1 MSAPDTPSGPV
12 GDLRLPP
19 GAAVVTGGAGDLGRA
34 IVAGLRERRVAVA
47 SLDRVPA
54 DAASLSVTCDV
65 TDPQAVAGAAD
76 AVRHQLGE
84 ASMLVCAAGV
94 VSTVA
99 LADLEPGEWRRVLDV
114 SLTGA
119 YLACRAFVPD
129 MGPGGAV
136 VAISSGLGTR
146 GMSRGGHY
154 AAAKAGMEALM
165 KSVALE
171 FAPSGVRANAL
182 ALGPFRTRMLD
193 DHPGFDV
200 ERRAAGIP
208 LGRLGEPDDVVGP
221 ALFLLGDHSRYVTGA
236 VLHVSGGF
244 TML

>member
-1 MSAPDTPSGPV
+1 V
-12 GDLRLPP
+12 RGDLRLPD

-34 IVAGLRERRVAVA
+34 IVAGLRERGVAVA
-47 SLDRVPA
+47 ALDLVENP
-54 DAASLSVTCDV
+54 DASLSVRCDI
-65 TDPQAVAGAAD
+65 TDPAAVTAAAERVRD
-76 AVRHQLGE
+76 ALGE
-84 ASMLVCAAGV
+84 VSMLVCGAGI

-99 LADLEPGEWRRVLDV
+99 IAELEPAEWHRVLDV

-119 YLACRAFVPD
+119 YLACRAFVPR
-129 MGPGGAV
+129 MPSGGAV

-146 GMSRGGHY
+146 GMAGGGHY

-171 FAPSGVRANAL
+171 YARAGVRANAL
-182 ALGPFRTRMLD
+182 ALGPFRTKMLD
-193 DHPGFDV
+193 DHPGVDFD
-200 ERRAAGIP
+200 ERARLIP
-208 LGRLGEPDDVVGP
+208 LGRLGEPEDAVGP

-236 VLHVSGGF
+236 VLHLSGGF

>member
-1 MSAPDTPSGPV
+1 V
-12 GDLRLPP
+12 KGDLRLPE

-34 IVAGLRERRVAVA
+34 IVGGLRERDVPVA
-47 SLDRVPA
+47 SLDLVDNA
-54 DAASLSVTCDV
+54 DASLSLTCDI
-65 TDPQAVAGAAD
+65 TDSDAVSAAAD
-76 AVRHQLGE
+76 RVHDALGE
-84 ASMLVCAAGV
+84 VAMLVCGAGI

-99 LADLEPGEWRRVLDV
+99 LADLEPQEWHRVLDV

-119 YLACRAFVPD
+119 YLAARAFVPQ
-129 MGPGGAV
+129 MTAGGAV

-146 GMSRGGHY
+146 GMPRGGHY

-171 FAPSGVRANAL
+171 YARAGVRANAH
-182 ALGPFRTRMLD
+182 ALGPFATKMLD
-193 DHPGFDV
+193 DHPGDDFE
-200 ERRAAGIP
+200 ERARLVP
-208 LGRLGEPDDVVGP
+208 LGRLGDPDDVVGP

-236 VLHVSGGF
+236 VLHLSGGF

>member
-1 MSAPDTPSGPV
+1 V
-12 GDLRLPP
+12 KGDLRLPE

-34 IVAGLRERRVAVA
+34 IVAGLRERDVPVA
-47 SLDRVPA
+47 SLDLVQNT
-54 DAASLSVTCDV
+54 DASLSVACDI
-65 TDPQAVAGAAD
+65 TDAD
-76 AVRHQLGE
+76 AVDAAAARVRDALGE
-84 ASMLVCAAGV
+84 VSMLVCGAGI

-99 LADLEPGEWRRVLDV
+99 LADLEPDEWHRVLDV

-119 YLACRAFVPD
+119 YLACRAFVPQ
-129 MGPGGAV
+129 MPAGGAT

-146 GMSRGGHY
+146 GMPRGGHY

-171 FAPSGVRANAL
+171 YARVGVRANAL
-182 ALGPFRTRMLD
+182 ALGPFATKMLD
-193 DHPGFDV
+193 DHPGVDFE
-200 ERRAAGIP
+200 ERARLVP
-208 LGRLGEPDDVVGP
+208 LGRLGDPEDVVGP

-236 VLHVSGGF
+236 VLHLSGGF

>member
-1 MSAPDTPSGPV
+1 LR

-34 IVAGLRERRVAVA
+34 LVAGLRERDVAVA
-47 SLDRVPA
+47 SLDLA
-54 DAASLSVTCDV
+54 DNADASLSVRCDV
-65 TDPQAVAGAAD
+65 TDAD
-76 AVRHQLGE
+76 AVAAAAARVHEDLGRV
-84 ASMLVCAAGV
+84 SMLVCGAGI

-99 LADLEPGEWRRVLDV
+99 LSDLDPAEWHRVLDV

-119 YLACRAFVPD
+119 YLACRAFVPP
-129 MGPGGAV
+129 MASGGAV

-146 GMSRGGHY
+146 GMPRGGHY

-171 FAPSGVRANAL
+171 YARAGVRANAL
-182 ALGPFRTRMLD
+182 ALGPFATKMLD
-193 DHPGFDV
+193 DHPGVDFE
-200 ERRAAGIP
+200 ERAQLIP
-208 LGRLGEPDDVVGP
+208 LGRLGDPEDVVGP
-221 ALFLLGDHSRYVTGA
+221 ALFLLGGHSRYVTGT